1 MGFNTRKGRLVKK
14 IKNEMSKEYPKVDRI
29 IDIVEE
35 FEKKNLKT
43 IDKLKKE
50 KTISLNRI
58 SGGLKQTINAH
69 GYINRNLIG
78 SASKRIYG
86 ALLELE
92 KENKLKKNV
101 KSFTLGFILGV
112 TLTLIYYLI

>member
-1 MGFNTRKGRLVKK
+1 MSFITRRGRLIKK

-29 IDIVEE
+29 IYIVEE
-35 FEKKNLKT
+35 FEKNNLKT
-43 IDKLKKE
+43 IEKLKKE
-50 KTISLNRI
+50 KSISLNRI

-69 GYINRNLIG
+69 GYINRSLIG

-92 KENKLKKNV
+92 EENKLKKSK
-101 KSFTLGFILGV
+101 KSFTIGFILGMV
-112 TLTLIYYLI
+112 LMLIVCLL